1 MVPNCNYYII
11 LAGYWFHMEN
21 MDDSTLARE
30 SDLNFAVD
38 NIEKA
43 YRYADEKRFERR
55 DCFNEDLNQHEQ
67 QSPPSIHADV
77 DFKYEISESLPEK
90 SYPVPT
96 ESDQD
101 SAIETKFV
109 HEQERTESPF
119 KDNNHYQGEM
129 DQLHGS
135 NFLNPSSQSKSQ
147 TFHNEMGTEDSAH
160 SQESPLTERANQGVG
175 EDDSNVGMPTAVP
188 PAGRVKMI
196 YSERPQY
203 ESVKSS
209 IHEVEREASDQWKEQ
224 LLSSPKLHRW
234 DNENQKDESP
244 GQNNNPGIGS
254 SDIQSLGRIV
264 RGSISPR
271 IKRQMSLSPEDS
283 PSCHLLNNHEH
294 LPSHQ
299 GSQDQSLAPRSHSQ
313 HISSPDHYLPPTQ
326 GIQQFSHPRDSSAL
340 KRIPASPR
348 LHGSPPRSHGSPP
361 RSYRSPPRSHR
372 SPPRSHRS
380 PPRSHHSQSNY
391 GRRDRLESRSPIQHR
406 DSYGYQRAYRERSR
420 SRSPCSRAHHRSTR
434 GRHSPMQRSPSPE
447 NHSRHQSPRRKPW
460 SPPPNRKTGLGK
472 PGRNL
477 FVAGFSFLTTE
488 RDLERKFSR
497 YGRVRDVRI
506 VRDKR
511 SGDSRG
517 FGFLTLERDVDADA
531 AIRALDETEW
541 NGRIILVEKSKT

>member
-1 MVPNCNYYII
+1 
-11 LAGYWFHMEN
+11 
-21 MDDSTLARE
+21 MDDSTLAEE

-38 NIEKA
+38 NVERA
-43 YRYADEKRFERR
+43 YHYADEKCFERR

-67 QSPPSIHADV
+67 QSPRSIHADV
-77 DFKYEISESLPEK
+77 DFKYEISEPLPEK

-101 SAIETKFV
+101 SAIETKFA
-109 HEQERTESPF
+109 HERERTESPF

-129 DQLHGS
+129 DELHGS

-147 TFHNEMGTEDSAH
+147 TFHNELGTEDSAH

-175 EDDSNVGMPTAVP
+175 EDDSNMGRPTAVP
-188 PAGRVKMI
+188 HAGRAKMI
-196 YSERPQY
+196 YSERSQY

-209 IHEVEREASDQWKEQ
+209 IHEVEREATDQWKEQ
-224 LLSSPKLHRW
+224 LSSSPKLHRW
-234 DNENQKDESP
+234 DNENKKDESP
-244 GQNNNPGIGS
+244 GQNNNPGIGN
-254 SDIQSLGRIV
+254 SDIQSLRRIV

-283 PSCHLLNNHEH
+283 PSCHSPNNHEH

-299 GSQDQSLAPRSHSQ
+299 GCQDQSLAPRSHSQ

-326 GIQQFSHPRDSSAL
+326 GIRQFSLHRDSSAL
-340 KRIPASPR
+340 KHISASPR
-348 LHGSPPRSHGSPP
+348 LHGSPPRSHGSSP
-361 RSYRSPPRSHR
+361 RSYRSPPRSHH

-380 PPRSHHSQSNY
+380 QSNC
-391 GRRDRLESRSPIQHR
+391 GRRDRLESRSPIRHR
-406 DSYGYQRAYRERSR
+406 DSYGYQRSYRERSR
-420 SRSPCSRAHHRSTR
+420 SRSPYSRAHHRLTR
-434 GRHSPMQRSPSPE
+434 GRHSPMQRSPSPK
-447 NHSRHQSPRRKPW
+447 NHSRHRSPRRKPW

-517 FGFLTLERDVDADA
+517 FGFLTLERDEDADA

>member
-1 MVPNCNYYII
+1 
-11 LAGYWFHMEN
+11 MEN

-43 YRYADEKRFERR
+43 YRYADETSFERR
-55 DCFNEDLNQHEQ
+55 DCFNEDLNQLEH

-77 DFKYEISESLPEK
+77 DFKYEISESLTEK

-101 SAIETKFV
+101 SAIETFV
-109 HEQERTESPF
+109 HEQETTESPF

-147 TFHNEMGTEDSAH
+147 TFHNEMETEDSAH

-175 EDDSNVGMPTAVP
+175 EDDSNMGTPTAVP
-188 PAGRVKMI
+188 PAGRAKMI
-196 YSERPQY
+196 YSERSQY

-244 GQNNNPGIGS
+244 GQHNNPGIGS

-271 IKRQMSLSPEDS
+271 IKRQRSLSPEDS
-283 PSCHLLNNHEH
+283 PSSCHSPNNHEH

-299 GSQDQSLAPRSHSQ
+299 ASQDQSLAPRSHRQ

-326 GIQQFSHPRDSSAL
+326 GIRQFSHPRDSSAL
-340 KRIPASPR
+340 KRIPAF
-348 LHGSPPRSHGSPP
+348 PRSHGSPP
-361 RSYRSPPRSHR
+361 RSYR

-391 GRRDRLESRSPIQHR
+391 GRRDRLESRSPIRHR
-406 DSYGYQRAYRERSR
+406 DSCGYQRAYRERSR

-434 GRHSPMQRSPSPE
+434 LTSIASLLSYVKILLVSVSNG
-447 NHSRHQSPRRKPW
+447 N
-460 SPPPNRKTGLGK
+460 
-472 PGRNL
+472 NL
-477 FVAGFSFLTTE
+477 
-488 RDLERKFSR
+488 
-497 YGRVRDVRI
+497 
-506 VRDKR
+506 
-511 SGDSRG
+511 
-517 FGFLTLERDVDADA
+517 
-531 AIRALDETEW
+531 
-541 NGRIILVEKSKT
+541 II

>member
-1 MVPNCNYYII
+1 
-11 LAGYWFHMEN
+11 MEN

-38 NIEKA
+38 NVEKA
-43 YRYADEKRFERR
+43 YCYADEKSFERR
-55 DCFNEDLNQHEQ
+55 DCFNEDVIQHEQ

-90 SYPVPT
+90 SCPVPT
-96 ESDQD
+96 ESGQD
-101 SAIETKFV
+101 SAIETKFA
-109 HEQERTESPF
+109 HERERTESPF
-119 KDNNHYQGEM
+119 KDNKHYQGEM
-129 DQLHGS
+129 DELHGS

-147 TFHNEMGTEDSAH
+147 TFHIEMGTEDSAH

-175 EDDSNVGMPTAVP
+175 EDDSNMCRPTAVP
-188 PAGRVKMI
+188 HAGRAKII
-196 YSERPQY
+196 YSERSQY

-234 DNENQKDESP
+234 DNENKKDESP
-244 GQNNNPGIGS
+244 GQNNNPGIGN
-254 SDIQSLGRIV
+254 SDIQSLGRIA

-283 PSCHLLNNHEH
+283 PSSCHLPNNHEH

-313 HISSPDHYLPPTQ
+313 HISSLDHYLPPTQ
-326 GIQQFSHPRDSSAL
+326 GIRQFSHHRDSSAL
-340 KRIPASPR
+340 KHISAS
-348 LHGSPPRSHGSPP
+348 PRSHGSPP
-361 RSYRSPPRSHR
+361 RSHASP
-372 SPPRSHRS
+372 
-380 PPRSHHSQSNY
+380 Q
-391 GRRDRLESRSPIQHR
+391 GRITHLEGPVAHPKVPSLTIKSWEKGQI
-406 DSYGYQRAYRERSR
+406 GRAYRERSR
-420 SRSPCSRAHHRSTR
+420 SRSPYSRAHHRPTR
-434 GRHSPMQRSPSPE
+434 GRHSPMQRSPSPK
-447 NHSRHQSPRRKPW
+447 NHSRHRSPRRKPW

-477 FVAGFSFLTTE
+477 FVAE

-517 FGFLTLERDVDADA
+517 FGFLTLERDEDADA

>member
-1 MVPNCNYYII
+1 
-11 LAGYWFHMEN
+11 MEN

-38 NIEKA
+38 NVEKA
-43 YRYADEKRFERR
+43 YCYADEKSFEKR
-55 DCFNEDLNQHEQ
+55 DCFNEDLIQHEQ

-90 SYPVPT
+90 SCPVPT

-101 SAIETKFV
+101 SAIETKFA
-109 HEQERTESPF
+109 HERERTESPF
-119 KDNNHYQGEM
+119 KDNNHYQ
-129 DQLHGS
+129 
-135 NFLNPSSQSKSQ
+135 
-147 TFHNEMGTEDSAH
+147 DSAH

-175 EDDSNVGMPTAVP
+175 EDDSNMGRPTAVP
-188 PAGRVKMI
+188 HAGRAKMI
-196 YSERPQY
+196 YSERSQY

-224 LLSSPKLHRW
+224 LLSSPRLHRW
-234 DNENQKDESP
+234 DNENKNDESP
-244 GQNNNPGIGS
+244 GQNNNPGIGN
-254 SDIQSLGRIV
+254 SDIQSLGRIA

-283 PSCHLLNNHEH
+283 PSCHLPNNREH

-326 GIQQFSHPRDSSAL
+326 GIRQFSHHRDSSAL
-340 KRIPASPR
+340 KHISASPR
-348 LHGSPPRSHGSPP
+348 LHASPP
-361 RSYRSPPRSHR
+361 RSYHSPRRSR
-372 SPPRSHRS
+372 RS

-391 GRRDRLESRSPIQHR
+391 GRRDRLESRSPIRHR
-406 DSYGYQRAYRERSR
+406 DSFGFQRAYRERSR
-420 SRSPCSRAHHRSTR
+420 SRSPYSRAHHRSTR
-434 GRHSPMQRSPSPE
+434 GRHSPMQRSPSTK
-447 NHSRHQSPRRKPW
+447 NHSRHRSPRRKPW

-517 FGFLTLERDVDADA
+517 FGFLTLERDEDADA

>member
-1 MVPNCNYYII
+1 
-11 LAGYWFHMEN
+11 MEN
-21 MDDSTLARE
+21 MDDSTLAEE

-38 NIEKA
+38 NVERA
-43 YRYADEKRFERR
+43 DHYADEKCFERR

-67 QSPPSIHADV
+67 QSPRSIHADV
-77 DFKYEISESLPEK
+77 DFKYEISEPLPEK

-101 SAIETKFV
+101 SAIETKFA

-129 DQLHGS
+129 DELHGS

-147 TFHNEMGTEDSAH
+147 TFHNELGTEDSAH

-175 EDDSNVGMPTAVP
+175 EDDSNMGRPTAVP
-188 PAGRVKMI
+188 HAGRAKMI
-196 YSERPQY
+196 YSERSQY

-209 IHEVEREASDQWKEQ
+209 IHEVEREATDQWKEQ
-224 LLSSPKLHRW
+224 LSSSPKLHRW
-234 DNENQKDESP
+234 DNENKKDESP
-244 GQNNNPGIGS
+244 GQNNNPGIGN

-271 IKRQMSLSPEDS
+271 IKRQMSLLPEDS
-283 PSCHLLNNHEH
+283 PSCRSPNNHEH

-299 GSQDQSLAPRSHSQ
+299 GCQDQSLAPRSHSQ

-326 GIQQFSHPRDSSAL
+326 GIRQFSHHRDSSAL
-340 KRIPASPR
+340 KHISASPR
-348 LHGSPPRSHGSPP
+348 LHGSPPRSHGSSP
-361 RSYRSPPRSHR
+361 RSYRSPPGPIAHPQGPITHLQGRITHLQGPIAHNQIVGEGTDWSHDHPFGIEILMVTR
-372 SPPRSHRS
+372 GLIVRDLDQGPHIQELIIDRQGEGILQCKGPLLQRIILVT
-380 PPRSHHSQSNY
+380 
-391 GRRDRLESRSPIQHR
+391 DRLE
-406 DSYGYQRAYRERSR
+406 G
-420 SRSPCSRAHHRSTR
+420 
-434 GRHSPMQRSPSPE
+434 
-447 NHSRHQSPRRKPW
+447 NH
-460 SPPPNRKTGLGK
+460 
-472 PGRNL
+472 
-477 FVAGFSFLTTE
+477 GFSFLTTE

-517 FGFLTLERDVDADA
+517 FGFLTLERDEDADA